1 MPTDKNIKSPDILY
15 SHFEKYREECKKS
28 PKLEN
33 IYNYKADRT
42 VPIEREIPLT
52 WVGFENYLRR
62 KKIITTLQD
71 YEFNKDGRYKEY
83 ITIVRAI
90 KNEIYEDKYNGAVA
104 GIFQH
109 NIIARDLGLVDR
121 KDMTTDDNPIQA
133 LNIIVDKSE
142 TAKTL
147 KSLRDGGSEAD

>member
-1 MPTDKNIKSPDILY
+1 MYPLCQKNLITSQTTLLVSTDQYSMPTDKNIKSPDILY

-90 KNEIYEDKYNGAVA
+90 KNEIYEDKYIGAVA

-109 NIIARDLGLVDR
+109 NIIYTNVFYNSSVYTFVARPTNHIL
-121 KDMTTDDNPIQA
+121 
-133 LNIIVDKSE
+133 
-142 TAKTL
+142 
-147 KSLRDGGSEAD
+147 